1 MWGKFDYSQQEPR
14 ILTHFAN
21 VCGYTGANLAAI
33 AYKSDPNMDF
43 YKFMMDAA
51 GINRRTAKDMYLGR
65 CYGMGKEKLSYTLN
79 KPIDECEKILKN
91 FDECVPFVKEIAEKC
106 TQLASSRGYIKT
118 LCGRRRHFNKWEPV
132 DAYKMRKQGHDVRP
146 VTLEASKAKWPK
158 LMTRRSETHK
168 GLNAL
173 IQGSAADMMKSALV
187 MAYKAGKVPYIS
199 VHDEIG
205 CPILGN
211 DAKEWQEIME
221 ACVETTVPIKV
232 DVSTGRSWS

>member
-1 MWGKFDYSQQEPR
+1 
-14 ILTHFAN
+14 
-21 VCGYTGANLAAI
+21 
-33 AYKSDPNMDF
+33 
-43 YKFMMDAA
+43 
-51 GINRRTAKDMYLGR
+51 
-65 CYGMGKEKLSYTLN
+65 
-79 KPIDECEKILKN
+79 
-91 FDECVPFVKEIAEKC
+91 
-106 TQLASSRGYIKT
+106 
-118 LCGRRRHFNKWEPV
+118 
-132 DAYKMRKQGHDVRP
+132 
-146 VTLEASKAKWPK
+146 
-158 LMTRRSETHK
+158 MTRRSETHK